1 MGTWG
6 VILIVVLV
14 MAVTMIGFGLY
25 FFLAG
30 PKKINYIF
38 GYRTPMSMKNLDT
51 WRFGNIYAGRC
62 MWITGAILLVGSL
75 AALFAIMNS
84 DETTIRTVGIII
96 IVAHAVMIFGSIIST
111 EIALRRNFD
120 SSGNRKI

>member
-6 VILIVVLV
+6 VILIVVLI
-14 MAVTMIGFGLY
+14 MAATMIGFGLY

-30 PKKINYIF
+30 PNKINYIF

-75 AALFAIMNS
+75 ATLFAIMGS
-84 DETTIRTVGIII
+84 DETTVRTVGIII
-96 IVAHAVMIFGSIIST
+96 IIAHAVMIFGSIIST

-120 SSGNRKI
+120 RNGNRRV